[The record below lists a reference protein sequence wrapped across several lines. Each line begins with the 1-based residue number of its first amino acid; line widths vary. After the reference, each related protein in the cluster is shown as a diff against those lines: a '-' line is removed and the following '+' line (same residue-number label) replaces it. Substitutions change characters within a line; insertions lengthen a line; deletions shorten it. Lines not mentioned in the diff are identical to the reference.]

1 MLDPKLEAN
10 LPRLAAENIGRLD
23 NGSVARRLNAAIAD
37 VLRNISQFPFRDA
50 GKAET
55 RKVTMEL
62 AITPEIRPT
71 KNGANQ
77 VDGYELSGLSVRVK
91 IKAGL
96 PDAESA
102 DVRMLVDMRGGQIAN
117 VLFNPDNNSEPS
129 QLELFDKE

>member
-1 MLDPKLEAN
+1 
-10 LPRLAAENIGRLD
+10 
-23 NGSVARRLNAAIAD
+23 
-37 VLRNISQFPFRDA
+37 
-50 GKAET
+50 
-55 RKVTMEL
+55 
-62 AITPEIRPT
+62 
-71 KNGANQ
+71 